1 MNIEI
6 MMLIVVFLLGI
17 VSYTTQIE
25 NEASFLSRI
34 VIAVFVVVIAHL
46 IAPTDILGIFNPFSV
61 EIKTANSL
69 LSFSISF
76 WVAYIMSA
84 LIHYLWRLVT
94 KT

>member
-1 MNIEI
+1 
-6 MMLIVVFLLGI
+6 
-17 VSYTTQIE
+17 
-25 NEASFLSRI
+25 
-34 VIAVFVVVIAHL
+34 
-46 IAPTDILGIFNPFSV
+46 LGIFNPFSV